1 MLPPEPCH
9 WTCPFVVLCL
19 GAHVFLQI
27 KSSDSMI
34 ICAGEKVC
42 LLSVSPEEQ
51 AHFNPKDRPWLP
63 EDLKQAKRYSRRFQW
78 LPCNV
83 SLNETYGCRITS
95 YTNNLPP
102 LGQPTAVW
110 RHQGNY
116 HSAYTTMRLDIKF
129 CSKEIVASSLQSCR
143 IPWGSLRCGFIT
155 RRSLYSNAA
164 KNPRIWSPKCDG
176 RNDQSKQTII
186 GERLAIRQQECDGK
200 QYCISPTFRYSWYSS
215 HRLSRISR
223 WMGWA
228 YIWIER
234 APRAKIGDI
243 GVWKHFHA

>member
-51 AHFNPKDRPWLP
+51 AHCNPKDRPWLP

-83 SLNETYGCRITS
+83 SLNETCGCRITS

-176 RNDQSKQTII
+176 RNDQSNKQLS
-186 GERLAIRQQECDGK
+186 ERGLQYDSKNVTGNNIVFRQRSDTADIQATDYPEYHDEWVEPIYG
-200 QYCISPTFRYSWYSS
+200 
-215 HRLSRISR
+215 LSEPR
-223 WMGWA
+223 
-228 YIWIER
+228 ER
-234 APRAKIGDI
+234 KL
-243 GVWKHFHA
+243 VT